1 MIDPMVG
8 GEPLDMMKIYTV
20 AIGEILKTQ
29 DGMESLIAAMEEAA
43 DAMGN
48 HLEAGEA
55 VFLPDAALPDR
66 RFTPLE
72 KILEGVSVY
81 QTEIEHEE

>member
-1 MIDPMVG
+1 M
-8 GEPLDMMKIYTV
+8 
-20 AIGEILKTQ
+20 
-29 DGMESLIAAMEEAA
+29 IAAMEEAA

-48 HLEAGEA
+48 HLEAWEA

-66 RFTPLE
+66 RITPLE

-81 QTEIEHEE
+81 QAEIEREE